1 MISEAIQQ
9 APKNNSRG
17 LKMFLA
23 LVFAG
28 VFCFALYGSMQAQT
42 QVQIGLPYGIENGS
56 PIYSITNL
64 ISTMSGPNPVYIL
77 GNNQVPI
84 NIHGPIVVPS
94 SQLFLGSING
104 NMNFRPAPASGP
116 PFGLI
121 PTSYSSSAS
130 PIPMSFGAPQ
140 VSYCQYYQHTYDIG
154 CIGNTIIKVK
164 DTKH

>member
-1 MISEAIQQ
+1 MITKAIQQ

-23 LVFAG
+23 LIFAG

-42 QVQIGLPYGIENGS
+42 EVQIGTPNNIENGS
-56 PIYSITNL
+56 PIFSGANL
-64 ISTMSGPNPVYIL
+64 ISTTPGPNPVYIL
-77 GNNQVPI
+77 SNNQVPI
-84 NIHGPIVVPS
+84 NIHGFSVAPS

-130 PIPMSFGAPQ
+130 LIPMSFGAPK